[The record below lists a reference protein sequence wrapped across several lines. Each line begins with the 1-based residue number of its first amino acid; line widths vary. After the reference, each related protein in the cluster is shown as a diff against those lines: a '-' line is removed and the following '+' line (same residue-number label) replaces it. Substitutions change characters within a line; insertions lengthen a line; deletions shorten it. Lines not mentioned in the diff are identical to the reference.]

1 MKYTYHSINRMN
13 TRGISKEMIEFTL
26 NYGSIDGDAYV
37 TNRKLL
43 NKVIKHLTKQLAL
56 AKKLIDKGGVVVV
69 TDNSSVI
76 TTYDYE
82 SYKAY

>member
-43 NKVIKHLTKQLAL
+43 NKVKRWIRKFEQLL
-56 AKKLIDKGGVVVV
+56 
-69 TDNSSVI
+69 
-76 TTYDYE
+76 
-82 SYKAY
+82 